1 MVLTLKIPLEQLI
14 GKLLKGE
21 VTALSEKRLY
31 LYVENLT
38 NGDKGKL
45 RQVLKDILE
54 WFKQNISLVGKYLL
68 PIITK
73 DYDGEQLYDHIR
85 TRYQRL
91 NNNLKK
97 LGKILGIEK
106 NLTTY
111 VSRHTMA
118 MTLQGNDVSRETIS
132 AVLGHR
138 DIKTTMTYL
147 DSLSQNVL
155 DRVAMLL

>member
-1 MVLTLKIPLEQLI
+1 MSFIDEAMLTKNNINTFGAEEHIVYKRQKTQNAKNAKPIKIPVTPAIKEQ
-14 GKLLKGE
+14 
-21 VTALSEKRLY
+21 
-31 LYVENLT
+31 
-38 NGDKGKL
+38 
-45 RQVLKDILE
+45 LE
-54 WFKQNISLVGKYLL
+54 WFKANTTLTGNYLL
-68 PIITK
+68 PVITR
-73 DYDGEQLYDHIR
+73 DYEGEQLYDHIR